1 MIVAPGCKETTADFD
16 YDFCSYFASVFA
28 GQNAKLEQKPVAVK
42 FTPSVNVPDELSEF
56 AKKNRPARQ
65 TQQEQYKK
73 IFLYII

>member
-28 GQNAKLEQKPVAVK
+28 GQNAKLEKKPVAVK

-56 AKKNRPARQ
+56 AKKIVWYGRRNKSSI
-65 TQQEQYKK
+65 KK
-73 IFLYII
+73 SVRI